1 MVILY
6 FSLHFKIIGI
16 KMKRKLLLLMLI
28 NFSIAG
34 AVYAQNQLNENYLLS
49 SNIEWQQAKYGKE
62 MIAVG
67 NITTKVIDKVKFKPD
82 IAEFTV
88 TYTTEANNYRDAASQ
103 NAEKMKIF
111 NQFLVDSGV
120 NEKDLTTVS
129 YRNYENEI
137 NQPIDSQS
145 KQYRSTYLIHLN
157 IDQAQFFNTIELL
170 DKHNIHDISQ
180 ESNQAYYVFELE
192 QLANSQEQ
200 AKQLIQ
206 QQYQIITDELK
217 KLGNNS
223 MTITAYGN
231 QEISPKTTIV
241 KTYNVKNT
249 LKIKVRNFDLISK
262 IMTKAQEMNIIV
274 NDDLNYD
281 VSDEA
286 IEQILQQHEQT
297 LYNKL
302 ANKVGR
308 LIGKQYKLGDAIS
321 LNYYQQNNSFSNRPK
336 LYAGAY
342 KQYASESKRGEMVE
356 IQTPEEFEM
365 EIILDGSF
373 EITRS
378 INSK

>member
-1 MVILY
+1 
-6 FSLHFKIIGI
+6 
-16 KMKRKLLLLMLI
+16 MKRKLLLIMLI
-28 NFSIAG
+28 NFGIAG
-34 AVYAQNQLNENYLLS
+34 TANAQNQLNENYLLS
-49 SNIEWQQAKYGKE
+49 PNLEWQQAKYGKE
-62 MIAVG
+62 VIAVG

-223 MTITAYGN
+223 MTITSYGN

-249 LKIKVRNFDLISK
+249 LKVKVRNFDLISK

-321 LNYYQQNNSFSNRPK
+321 LNYYQQNNSFRNRPK

-378 INSK
+378 IHSK

>member
-1 MVILY
+1 
-6 FSLHFKIIGI
+6 
-16 KMKRKLLLLMLI
+16 MKRKLLLLMLI